1 MNSTVSFRVHSQ
13 DSAKRL
19 DVFLSQK
26 DPGLSRSQIKRLIE
40 AGKVQVEGR
49 KAKAGLKL
57 RESEVVTLTRPEP
70 QKLGVE
76 AEAIPLKVLHEDRHL
91 IVVEKPAGLVVHP
104 GAGNRSGTLVNALLH
119 RCPDLAGIGG
129 VLRPGIVHRLDK
141 DTSGVLVV
149 AKDDPAHRSLS
160 DQFRKHTVQRKYLG
174 IVFGQLS
181 DEGQVDAPVGRHP
194 TQRKKMSARPRKGRE
209 ARTHWRVLER
219 FRSFNLAE
227 FRLETGRTHQIRVH
241 LSSIGHP
248 ILGDPLYGGRKR
260 LASIEPLSLRQGLQR
275 LKRQAL
281 HAASLGFVHPAS
293 GEALKFDSPLPAD
306 IREAVELLRRMD
318 KEEKTRNSERGMGN
332 SEYPARPRKKIGL
345 ENCRN
350 PAPSMQTQDED
361 KV

>member
-1 MNSTVSFRVHSQ
+1 MNSIVSFLVYSQ
-13 DSAKRL
+13 DSGKRL

-26 DPGLSRSQIKRLIE
+26 DPALSRSQIKRLIE
-40 AGKVQVEGR
+40 TGKVRVEGR
-49 KAKAGLKL
+49 KTKPGLKL
-57 RESEVVTLTRPEP
+57 RENEMVALTVPEP
-70 QKLGVE
+70 QKMEVE
-76 AEAIPLKVLHEDRHL
+76 AEAIPLKVLYEDRHL
-91 IVVEKPAGLVVHP
+91 IVVDKPAGLVVHP
-104 GAGNRSGTLVNALLH
+104 GAGNYSGTLVNALLH

-160 DQFRKHTVQRKYLG
+160 DQFRKHTAERRYMGV
-174 IVFGQLS
+174 VFGQLS

-260 LASIEPLSLRQGLQR
+260 LASVEPLPLRQGLQR

-281 HAASLGFVHPAS
+281 HAASLGFVHPAT
-293 GEALKFDSPLPAD
+293 GEALEFASPLPED
-306 IREAVELLRRMD
+306 IREAVDLLRRMG
-318 KEEKTRNSERGMGN
+318 KE
-332 SEYPARPRKKIGL
+332 
-345 ENCRN
+345 
-350 PAPSMQTQDED
+350 
-361 KV
+361 

>member
-1 MNSTVSFRVHSQ
+1 MNSIVSFLVLSQ

-26 DPGLSRSQIKRLIE
+26 EPALSRSQIKRLIE
-40 AGKVQVEGR
+40 TGKVRIEGR
-49 KAKAGLKL
+49 KAKPGLRL
-57 RESEVVTLTRPEP
+57 REDERVTLILPEP
-70 QKLGVE
+70 KKMEVE
-76 AEAIPLKVLHEDRHL
+76 AEAIPLKVLYEDRHL
-91 IVVEKPAGLVVHP
+91 IVVNKPAGLVVHP
-104 GAGNRSGTLVNALLH
+104 AAGNYSGTLVNALLH

-160 DQFRKHTVQRKYLG
+160 DQFRKHTAERRYMG

-194 TQRKKMSARPRKGRE
+194 THRKKMSARPRKGRE

-219 FRSFNLAE
+219 FRSFTLAE

-260 LASIEPLSLRQGLQR
+260 MASVESLPLREGLQR
-275 LKRQAL
+275 LRRQAL
-281 HAASLGFVHPAS
+281 HAASLGFVHPAT
-293 GEALKFDSPLPAD
+293 GEALKFDSSLPED
-306 IREAVELLRRMD
+306 ILEAVGLLRRMD
-318 KEEKTRNSERGMGN
+318 K
-332 SEYPARPRKKIGL
+332 
-345 ENCRN
+345 
-350 PAPSMQTQDED
+350 Q
-361 KV
+361 

>member
-1 MNSTVSFRVHSQ
+1 MNSIVSFLVLSQ

-26 DPGLSRSQIKRLIE
+26 EPALSRSQIKRLIE
-40 AGKVQVEGR
+40 TGKVRIEGR
-49 KAKAGLKL
+49 KAKPGLRL
-57 RESEVVTLTRPEP
+57 REDERVTLILPEP
-70 QKLGVE
+70 KKMEVE
-76 AEAIPLKVLHEDRHL
+76 AEAIPLKVLYEDRHL
-91 IVVEKPAGLVVHP
+91 IVVNKPAGLVVHP
-104 GAGNRSGTLVNALLH
+104 AAGNYSGTLVNALLH

-160 DQFRKHTVQRKYLG
+160 DQFRKHTAERRYMG

-194 TQRKKMSARPRKGRE
+194 THRKKMSARPRKGRE

-219 FRSFNLAE
+219 FRSFTLAE

-260 LASIEPLSLRQGLQR
+260 MASVESLPLRQGLQR
-275 LKRQAL
+275 LRRQAL
-281 HAASLGFVHPAS
+281 HAASLGFVHPAT
-293 GEALKFDSPLPAD
+293 GEALKFDSSLPED
-306 IREAVELLRRMD
+306 VLEAVGLLRRMD
-318 KEEKTRNSERGMGN
+318 K
-332 SEYPARPRKKIGL
+332 
-345 ENCRN
+345 
-350 PAPSMQTQDED
+350 Q
-361 KV
+361 